1 MKKIIYIAL
10 FAFVTSLTISSCTK
24 EEVKPANVLGDN
36 GGGSGSGDPIKD

>member
-24 EEVKPANVLGDN
+24 EEVKPVNIIGEN
-36 GGGSGSGDPIKD
+36 GGGSGSSDPIKD